1 VIKKISVI
9 MEQKMDCIFCRIIA
23 GEIPSEKV
31 LETDEILAFR
41 DINPAAPE
49 HILIVPKK
57 HIQYLED
64 ATGSDIEILGKLFLT
79 ARDIAK
85 LLSVEKNGY
94 RLILNNGKAAG
105 QEVFHLHLHLLGGKE
120 SLGPMLTR

>member
-1 VIKKISVI
+1 MEKK
-9 MEQKMDCIFCRIIA
+9 MNCIFCKIIA
-23 GEIPSEKV
+23 GEIPSDKV

-41 DINPAAPE
+41 DINPVAPE

-64 ATGSDIEILGKLFLT
+64 AAGSDVEILGNLFLT

-85 LLSVEKNGY
+85 LLSIEKNGY

-105 QEVFHLHLHLLGGKE
+105 QEVLHIHLHLLGGKE
-120 SLGPMLTR
+120 NLGPMLTR